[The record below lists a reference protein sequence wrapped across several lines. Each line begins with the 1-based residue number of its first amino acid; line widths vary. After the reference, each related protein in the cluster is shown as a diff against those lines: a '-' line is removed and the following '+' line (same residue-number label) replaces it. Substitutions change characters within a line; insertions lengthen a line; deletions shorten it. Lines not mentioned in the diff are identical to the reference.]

1 MVERETTLTPRNK
14 DRIEEHTL
22 QESTGAQSR
31 STFVSEGSSLCLRCD
46 PRRQRLEPSLT
57 LHLEQ
62 ANRHAMQIN
71 IYHVDAFTNRL
82 FGGNPAAVCPL
93 NRWISV
99 TTMQEIATEN
109 NLSETAFFVPK
120 HNINEDPVTGSA
132 HTTLIPYWAK
142 KLGRK
147 TLFARQ
153 ISARTGELWCEDCGE
168 RVAIS
173 GQCVPFMQGT
183 ITL

>member
-31 STFVSEGSSLCLRCD
+31 ST
-46 PRRQRLEPSLT
+46 
-57 LHLEQ
+57 
-62 ANRHAMQIN
+62 
-71 IYHVDAFTNRL
+71 
-82 FGGNPAAVCPL
+82 
-93 NRWISV
+93 
-99 TTMQEIATEN
+99 
-109 NLSETAFFVPK
+109 
-120 HNINEDPVTGSA
+120 PVTGSA

>member
-31 STFVSEGSSLCLRCD
+31 STFVSEGSSLCPRCD

-109 NLSETAFFVPK
+109 KSL
-120 HNINEDPVTGSA
+120 
-132 HTTLIPYWAK
+132 
-142 KLGRK
+142 R
-147 TLFARQ
+147 
-153 ISARTGELWCEDCGE
+153 DCLL
-168 RVAIS
+168 RPQA
-173 GQCVPFMQGT
+173 
-183 ITL
+183 